1 MTAVELNA
9 ATWQLQFGA
18 RPLRD
23 GSTLFR
29 VWAPRAER
37 LAVKIIG
44 DATQTIAMKRRDE
57 DILEGVMPEVRAGA
71 DSSYVINDEKERP
84 DPVPRCQPR
93 GVDAPPRVLDL
104 DEFAC

>member
-1 MTAVELNA
+1 MTAVETNP

-37 LAVKIIG
+37 LAVKII
-44 DATQTIAMKRRDE
+44 DAAPQSVMMERRDG
-57 DILEGVMPEVRAGA
+57 DIFEVVVPDVRAGA
-71 DSSYVINDEKERP
+71 DYFFVINDEKERP
-84 DPVPRCQPR
+84 DPRLEERR
-93 GVDAPPRVLDL
+93 GGRGGVSGGW
-104 DEFAC
+104 